1 MLPSPWRHPATMP
14 AMARLQRR
22 RFDESQDVRIT
33 GRGRVE
39 IVELDERVIGKLV
52 WDPGWRWS
60 VDVKPIAGTQY
71 CQSHHVGYC
80 VSGRLRVQMND
91 GVELELGPNEVF
103 EIPPGHDAWVLGD
116 EPFVTI
122 DFEAMRGFARASTDT
137 GRRTLASI
145 LMTDIVESTARA
157 VALGPA
163 AWQELVRRHN
173 ALAERAIDQ
182 HDGRLVKT
190 TGDGVIGLFNSA
202 EQAVRAASAIS
213 VGVRSL
219 DIAVRA
225 AVNTGEVEQ
234 TAGDARGVAVHAV
247 ARMMALAEADEI
259 VVSATVHDLLDGT
272 GLEFEDLGLHE
283 LRGLPGQR
291 QLYRMRPIKP
301 QLRGYE

>member
-1 MLPSPWRHPATMP
+1 MP

-22 RFDESQDVRIT
+22 RFDESEDVRIT

-39 IVELDERVIGKLV
+39 IVELDDRVIGKLV

-80 VSGRLRVQMND
+80 VSGRLRVQMSD
-91 GVELELGPNEVF
+91 GVELEIGPNEVF

-122 DFEAMRGFARASTDT
+122 DFEAMRGFARANTDT

-163 AWQELVRRHN
+163 RWQEVVRRHN
-173 ALAERAIDQ
+173 ELAERAIDQ
-182 HDGRLVKT
+182 HDGRLIKT

-247 ARMMALAEADEI
+247 ARMMALAQADEI
-259 VVSATVHDLLDGT
+259 VISATVHDLLDGT
-272 GLEFEDLGLHE
+272 GLEFEDFGLHE
-283 LRGLPGQR
+283 LKGLPGQR
-291 QLYRMRPIKP
+291 QLFRMSPIKP

>member
-1 MLPSPWRHPATMP
+1 MP

-22 RFDESQDVRIT
+22 RFDESEDVRIT

-39 IVELDERVIGKLV
+39 IVELDDRVIGKLV

-80 VSGRLRVQMND
+80 VSGRLRVQMSD
-91 GVELELGPNEVF
+91 GVELEIGPNEVF

-122 DFEAMRGFARASTDT
+122 DFEAMRGFARANTDT

-163 AWQELVRRHN
+163 RWQEVVRRHN
-173 ALAERAIDQ
+173 ELAERAIDQ

-247 ARMMALAEADEI
+247 ARMMALAQADEI
-259 VVSATVHDLLDGT
+259 VISATVHDLLDGT
-272 GLEFEDLGLHE
+272 GLEFEDFGLHE
-283 LRGLPGQR
+283 LKGLPGQR
-291 QLYRMRPIKP
+291 QLFRMSPIKP

>member
-1 MLPSPWRHPATMP
+1 MP

-22 RFDESQDVRIT
+22 RF
-33 GRGRVE
+33 
-39 IVELDERVIGKLV
+39 DERVIGKLV

-91 GVELELGPNEVF
+91 GVELEIGPDEVF

-122 DFEAMRGFARASTDT
+122 DFEAMRGFARANADT

-145 LMTDIVESTARA
+145 LMTDIVESTVRA

-163 AWQELVRRHN
+163 RWQEVVRRHN
-173 ALAERAIDQ
+173 ELAERAIDQ

-190 TGDGVIGLFNSA
+190 TGDGVVGLFNSA

-247 ARMMALAEADEI
+247 ARMMALAQADEI
-259 VVSATVHDLLDGT
+259 VISATVHDLLDGT
-272 GLEFEDLGLHE
+272 GLEFEDFGLHE
-283 LRGLPGQR
+283 LKGLPGQR
-291 QLYRMRPIKP
+291 QLFRMRPIKP